1 MPAPNAKKKY
11 INLCLRS
18 LRFEIDRAKR
28 IASDLMSATI
38 EHVKVFH
45 LLKGLAIFIRIKPL
59 WFLQ

>member
-1 MPAPNAKKKY
+1 MQKKIY

-18 LRFEIDRAKR
+18 RQFEIDREKR

-45 LLKGLAIFIRIKPL
+45 LFKGLTIFIRIKPL